1 VVPDIDNN
9 ELSRSPKLVGSKS
22 RSTFHS
28 SRNSGTFKWGEMVML
43 WKFPWEVYRKFETTT
58 VKILE
63 IPGIPG
69 GKSNETEIPGK
80 TFSIIWMYLARL
92 TPFPNILES
101 IQGSHLLVVVV
112 FDYQ

>member
-1 VVPDIDNN
+1 MTMSLIGAQNWWGPNPGALSIHPEIL
-9 ELSRSPKLVGSKS
+9 ELS
-22 RSTFHS
+22 
-28 SRNSGTFKWGEMVML
+28 KWGEMVML
-43 WKFPWEVYRKFETTT
+43 WKFPWEVYRKSETTT

-80 TFSIIWMYLARL
+80 TFSKIWMYLLRL

-101 IQGSHLLVVVV
+101 IQGSHPLVVVV